1 MLPPVLRNRDY
12 RLFIGGQALSV
23 LGTEFT
29 TVAMGWQIYQL
40 TDSPLNIG
48 LLGLARAVPQMVLL
62 LLGGVLADS
71 LDRRLLMMIVQAG
84 QFVVSAS
91 LAVLSA
97 LGVVS
102 PMTLFVTSALLA
114 VFTALE
120 TPCRQAF
127 VPNLVPRQE
136 LAHALALTN
145 TLRRTGQ
152 VAGPALAGLV
162 LAFASPAW
170 CYAVDAVSW
179 LIMLGALALISTRP
193 AAGAVSSDISFAAL
207 RDGLGFVFG
216 HPIIL
221 SLMALDFGATLFAT
235 PNALFPVYARDIL
248 QAGAPGL
255 GVLYASTSIGAII
268 GGLGMSTVRGIRRAG
283 AGVLLGV
290 TVYGIASVLFAE
302 SPLLWLSAALLA
314 IAGIGNAISA
324 VLRWTI
330 SQLLTPD
337 ELRGRVSAVNSVFTL
352 GGPRLGE
359 FRAGVVAELWGAQ
372 VSALTGG
379 LATLLLVAA
388 LALIPSVRKFDLTA
402 ANEEFVGARS

>member
-1 MLPPVLRNRDY
+1 M
-12 RLFIGGQALSV
+12 GGQALSV

-29 TVAMGWQIYQL
+29 TVAMGWQVYLL
-40 TDSPLNIG
+40 TDSPLDVG

-62 LLGGVLADS
+62 LLGGLLADS
-71 LDRRLLMMIVQAG
+71 LDRRRLMMVVQAG
-84 QFVVSAS
+84 QFAVSAS

-97 LGVVS
+97 AGAVTAT
-102 PMTLFVTSALLA
+102 TLFATAALLA

-127 VPNLVPRQE
+127 APNLVPRHD
-136 LAHALALTN
+136 LTNALALTN

-162 LAFASPAW
+162 LAFADPAW
-170 CYAVDAVSW
+170 CYAVDAASW
-179 LIMLGALALISTRP
+179 LVMLGALALIRAR
-193 AAGAVSSDISFAAL
+193 AAADAPSSGISLPAL
-207 RDGLGFVFG
+207 RDGLSFVLA

-248 QAGAPGL
+248 QVGAPGL
-255 GVLYASTSIGAII
+255 GVLYAATSVGAII
-268 GGLGMSTVRGIRRAG
+268 GALAMSTVRGVRRAG
-283 AGVLLGV
+283 VGVLFGV
-290 TVYGIASVLFAE
+290 GVFGIATVLFAVT
-302 SPLLWLSAALLA
+302 PFLWPAAMLLA

-337 ELRGRVSAVNSVFTL
+337 DLRGRVSAVNSVFTL

-359 FRAGVVAELWGAQ
+359 FRAGAVAQVWGAEA
-372 VSALTGG
+372 SALTGG
-379 LATLLLVAA
+379 LATLLLVVG
-388 LALIPSVRKFDLTA
+388 LALVPAVRKFDLA
-402 ANEEFVGARS
+402 AATEASTPVWS